1 MEYGIEYATASGAGY
16 ADEYDATE
24 REVVGW
30 WKAGVCT
37 DARTCDPRQVGWCT
51 RIPKMTEKETPGAG
65 IAVVAAAQQASA
77 QVKLSSRQHDAP
89 ATRLVC
95 CSERYEAW

>member
-1 MEYGIEYATASGAGY
+1 
-16 ADEYDATE
+16 
-24 REVVGW
+24 
-30 WKAGVCT
+30 
-37 DARTCDPRQVGWCT
+37 
-51 RIPKMTEKETPGAG
+51 MTEKETPGAG

-95 CSERYEAW
+95 CPDMKRGSTRTHQVFEPLFELLAVVALGNAVLYPPALSKI